1 MCSVYINLAHVR
13 QAVQTNFWVFMSV
26 PSLKSVESIESNQ
39 PSSQNDMPR
48 IAEEAVATRET
59 KELAERIV
67 KFRKERGIT
76 QIDLAAALGV
86 TQPMIS
92 RFERGDFR
100 ISSDMVFKL
109 AKLFAV
115 TSDELLGLKTQKD
128 ESTTVP
134 RRWVKRLGRI
144 DELPKR
150 DQDAL
155 ARIIDAFLERQTRK
169 AS

>member
-13 QAVQTNFWVFMSV
+13 QAVRSSFGVFMSAS
-26 PSLKSVESIESNQ
+26 SLKSVESTESNH
-39 PSSQNDMPR
+39 PSSQYDMPR

-67 KFRKERGIT
+67 KLRRERGIT
-76 QIDLAAALGV
+76 QIDLAATLGV

-92 RFERGDFR
+92 RFECGDFR

-134 RRWVKRLGRI
+134 RRWVKRMGRI